1 MQHSR
6 LLAVLAVL
14 QRSAAI
20 QSNPV
25 QKTIDLLDNLL
36 QTITRNG
43 EDEQKAYEDFF
54 AWCDDSTHQKEYEI
68 KSATKQKSKLEAA
81 IAEATSDIED
91 SNTQIT
97 HLASEISSEEGK
109 LKTASELRERE
120 KEEFEAS
127 ERELMSAVDMLNRA
141 IGVLEQESQGGA
153 SFVQGAA
160 NTKTLEEVMLGLT
173 AVVDAASFI
182 GDDSKEKLM
191 SLIQSREDADDDAED
206 SQPASGAAYEGH
218 SGGIVEVMEDMR
230 DKAEAQLRKER
241 SEEAKAVHNFEMTE
255 TALRASIADGNTD
268 LETEKTNLAQSNEAK
283 ATADG
288 ELAVTKE
295 TLDRKSVV

>member
-191 SLIQSREDADDDAED
+191 SLIQSVRTRMMTLRTRNLPVV
-206 SQPASGAAYEGH
+206 QH
-218 SGGIVEVMEDMR
+218 TKVTVE
-230 DKAEAQLRKER
+230 ALLRLWRTCETKQRR
-241 SEEAKAVHNFEMTE
+241 SFAKKGVRKPRRCT
-255 TALRASIADGNTD
+255 TLR
-268 LETEKTNLAQSNEAK
+268 
-283 ATADG
+283 
-288 ELAVTKE
+288 
-295 TLDRKSVV
+295 